1 MSVVSE
7 ASSSTFECYIKNF
20 EIIGRKIFTIHL
32 PKLANYGWDT
42 NLEIEWIVLAFPSE
56 LENLLTELEEETTIG
71 EDEDSEDEND
81 LLKGQGWW

>member
-1 MSVVSE
+1 M
-7 ASSSTFECYIKNF
+7 
-20 EIIGRKIFTIHL
+20 
-32 PKLANYGWDT
+32 
-42 NLEIEWIVLAFPSE
+42 LAFPSE

>member
-1 MSVVSE
+1 M
-7 ASSSTFECYIKNF
+7 

-32 PKLANYGWDT
+32 QKLANYGWDT